1 MADLSPIKEQM
12 LSKKKSYKDGIKKE
26 KLILALFNNRKDKAS
41 VQLAIHEL
49 KNDQNLKQMVENDP
63 LFKS

>member
-1 MADLSPIKEQM
+1 VADLSPIKEKM

-41 VQLAIHEL
+41 V
-49 KNDQNLKQMVENDP
+49 
-63 LFKS
+63 